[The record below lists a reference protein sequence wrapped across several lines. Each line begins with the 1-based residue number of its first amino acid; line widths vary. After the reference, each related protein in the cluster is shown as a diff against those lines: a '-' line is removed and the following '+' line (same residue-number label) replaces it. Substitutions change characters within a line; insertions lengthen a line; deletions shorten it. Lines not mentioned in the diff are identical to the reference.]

1 VRLVLGTEKY
11 LGLPSMIGRDK
22 NSIFAFIKDRIWK
35 KINAW
40 TGRALSKASKEVM
53 VKSVLQ
59 SIPTYIMSIYV
70 LPNSIIDDIEKMIN
84 AFWWGGGGNSRG
96 IKWMSWERVAC
107 PKEFGGM
114 GFRNFKA
121 FNLAMVAKQGWSF
134 LFNPDSLVARIY
146 KAKYFPRTSL
156 LNAKIGYNPSFAWRS
171 IWNSRQVL
179 LHGCRWAVGS
189 GTQIRVMQDPWIRG
203 DYGSWVPS
211 PQGENVYQMSVND
224 LLNVGAHTWDS
235 AKIASLFA
243 ADTAAAILAT
253 PLFDSVISDMILWTA
268 EQDGRYSVKSRY
280 RLIMT
285 EILRTQR
292 FHVEGEWNRLWKVN
306 APHKARN
313 LLWRI
318 CRRCIPTHVNLQSR
332 HVNCEGFCP
341 WCVTSAED
349 DWHAFLG
356 EMHTYGAGL
365 STVLLQRTEA
375 AHTLAGFVFD
385 VCQHKVR
392 NVAGRVALLPW
403 HIWAARNDVI
413 WNDTRQSSMTIGRS
427 ALAAWQDW
435 NTAQQQRLSRRVQAA
450 NSSDQQCNTAWEK
463 PDNQWLKCNV
473 DAAVH
478 RSMSVISFGCC
489 ARNSAGQFVKAQTGW
504 QH

>member
-1 VRLVLGTEKY
+1 
-11 LGLPSMIGRDK
+11 
-22 NSIFAFIKDRIWK
+22 
-35 KINAW
+35 
-40 TGRALSKASKEVM
+40 
-53 VKSVLQ
+53 
-59 SIPTYIMSIYV
+59 
-70 LPNSIIDDIEKMIN
+70 MIN

-189 GTQIRVMQDPWIRG
+189 GTQIRVMQYPWIRG

-268 EQDGRYSVKSRY
+268 EQDGRYSVKSSYDRNLEDTTFPCG
-280 RLIMT
+280 RGVESSL
-285 EILRTQR
+285 
-292 FHVEGEWNRLWKVN
+292 EGE
-306 APHKARN
+306 
-313 LLWRI
+313 
-318 CRRCIPTHVNLQSR
+318 C
-332 HVNCEGFCP
+332 
-341 WCVTSAED
+341 TS
-349 DWHAFLG
+349 
-356 EMHTYGAGL
+356 
-365 STVLLQRTEA
+365 
-375 AHTLAGFVFD
+375 
-385 VCQHKVR
+385 
-392 NVAGRVALLPW
+392 
-403 HIWAARNDVI
+403 
-413 WNDTRQSSMTIGRS
+413 
-427 ALAAWQDW
+427 
-435 NTAQQQRLSRRVQAA
+435 
-450 NSSDQQCNTAWEK
+450 
-463 PDNQWLKCNV
+463 
-473 DAAVH
+473 
-478 RSMSVISFGCC
+478 
-489 ARNSAGQFVKAQTGW
+489 
-504 QH
+504 